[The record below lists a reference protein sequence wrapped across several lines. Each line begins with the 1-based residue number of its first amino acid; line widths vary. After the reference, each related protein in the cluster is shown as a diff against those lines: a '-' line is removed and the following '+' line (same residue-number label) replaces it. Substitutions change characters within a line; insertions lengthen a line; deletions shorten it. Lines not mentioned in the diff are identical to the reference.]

1 MSQVSAPLNNLA
13 GLISATKDQVSSD
26 LVGETVI
33 LNLKSG
39 VYFGLNEVGTTIW
52 NLIQQP
58 RTLQSIH
65 TSLLAEYDVDSEQC
79 MQDLIAILH
88 DLQAA
93 ELIEITHADVE

>member
-13 GLISATKDQVSSD
+13 GLISATKEQVSSD
-26 LVGETVI
+26 LVDETVI

-65 TSLLAEYDVDSEQC
+65 TSLLSEYDVDSEQC
-79 MQDLIAILH
+79 MQDLTAILH
-88 DLQAA
+88 ALQAA